1 MSGAAYALH
10 RTLLYTFLWTA
21 SVVQLGLTGWRV
33 HHTESTIGD
42 YDPIIVELLV
52 TAALTILW
60 IPVAIVAPVRKSKDL
75 LPGSGY
81 GTLGI
86 ETCGNFVLWVMWLVG
101 GAIATNKWP
110 TRAIAGSGKDG
121 HILITIVA
129 FSWLCFGALTI
140 VKFLTGLHYAT
151 LKGGEDAAHSPIQEK
166 RPGTA

>member
-10 RTLLYTFLWTA
+10 RSILYTFLWAA
-21 SVVQLGLTGWRV
+21 SVVELGLTGWRV
-33 HHTESTIGD
+33 HHTESTFDD

-81 GTLGI
+81 RIFGI
-86 ETCGNFVLWVMWLVG
+86 ETCGNFILWVMWLVG

-110 TRAIAGSGKDG
+110 TRAIAGPGRDG

-129 FSWLCFGALTI
+129 FSWLCFSTLTI

-151 LKGGEDAAHSPIQEK
+151 LRGGEDSAHGPIQEK
-166 RPGTA
+166 RSGTA